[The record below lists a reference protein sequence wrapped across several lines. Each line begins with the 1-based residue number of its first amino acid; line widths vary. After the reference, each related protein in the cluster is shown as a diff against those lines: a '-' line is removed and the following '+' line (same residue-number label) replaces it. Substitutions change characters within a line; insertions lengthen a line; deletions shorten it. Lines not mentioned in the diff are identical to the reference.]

1 MTLIGTQDRISIH
14 ARSVSSTAGMIL
26 AAFGFARRTGKLWH
40 RVCRS
45 EKTEASRKSP
55 YHGGRRSRVLPFF
68 LIIPML
74 FSSSGCAP
82 RMGPKMIAR
91 DRFDY
96 SSVIE
101 RSWKEQMLLNM
112 VRLRYYDPP
121 FFLDVKQVIAQYTFE
136 GSGSVSTPSW
146 AGDPSGPAVAL
157 SGRWA
162 ESPTITFD
170 PMSGEKFTKSLLQ
183 PISPTD
189 VWSLVEAGWPISDIF
204 KVAIRSIN
212 GLHATT
218 TAHALK
224 HPGDPDFYRV
234 VSLLQELQAAD
245 AFGLR
250 VEEHDGKGTGI
261 VTFFR
266 AGTADESALEAARTL
281 RQLLRLSP
289 DAKEFKLTFGA
300 LPQDDKEIAML
311 TRSMLEI
318 LMEATAGVEI
328 PDSDIREGRASKLD
342 DEESSTE
349 AKGTFKVRVRSSSER
364 PPANE
369 SFASV
374 RYRNQWFWIDDRDL
388 AAKRGLSFLMVL
400 FTLVESGAPTAP
412 PVLTISKP

>member
-1 MTLIGTQDRISIH
+1 
-14 ARSVSSTAGMIL
+14 
-26 AAFGFARRTGKLWH
+26 
-40 RVCRS
+40 
-45 EKTEASRKSP
+45 
-55 YHGGRRSRVLPFF
+55 
-68 LIIPML
+68 
-74 FSSSGCAP
+74 
-82 RMGPKMIAR
+82 MGPKMIPR

-96 SSVIE
+96 SGVIE

-121 FFLDVKQVIAQYTFE
+121 FFLDVQQVVAQYTRE
-136 GSGSVSTPSW
+136 GSGSVATPSW
-146 AGDPSGPAVAL
+146 AGDLSGPAVSL

-162 ESPTITFD
+162 ESPTITFN

-189 VWSLVEAGWPISDIF
+189 VWSLVEAGWPIADIF
-204 KVAIRSIN
+204 RVAIRSIN

-224 HPGDPDFYRV
+224 HPGDPEFYRV
-234 VSLLQELQAAD
+234 IYLLQELQSAD

-250 VEEHDGKGTGI
+250 VEEHDGKGTGV
-261 VTFFR
+261 VTFFP
-266 AGTADESALEAARTL
+266 AGTTDATALEAARTI

-289 DAKEFKLTFGA
+289 DAKEFRLTFGA

-328 PDSDIREGRASKLD
+328 PDSDIREGRASRMD

-349 AKGTFKVRVRSSSER
+349 AKSTFKVRVRASFGK

-369 SFASV
+369 SFAAV

-400 FTLVESGAPTAP
+400 FTLVESGASAAP